1 MMDMTPYSCMK
12 PEELEREYAHVRSE
26 YDRVK
31 AQGLKL
37 NMARGKPSTA
47 QLDLVSDI
55 LQVMNGPEDCYD
67 GDIDS
72 RNYGELAGLPS
83 ARAYWAEILGCKA
96 SQIFVGGAASLNMMC
111 DIVSRAYTHGLLSSP
126 RPWCKEEKVK
136 FLCPAPGYDRH
147 FQIGEFYGAEL
158 IYIPMTPTGPDMDMV
173 EEYMK
178 DPQVKMM
185 WVVPKYSNPDG
196 IIFSDE
202 TIRRIANLK
211 PAAPDFA
218 IIWDNAYCIHE
229 FEGEFVPFE
238 DIISLCAAAGNP
250 NMVYEFASTSKITI
264 AGGGFSVMAT
274 SVDNLKYMSKMIG
287 VQTISYD
294 KVNQL
299 RHVRY
304 LKNKEQTIE
313 IMKRHA
319 ACMAPKFDVVSDVL
333 DREIKPCG
341 FARWN
346 RPKGGYF
353 VSLYT
358 MDGTAN
364 RALTLCEKAGLVMTP
379 AGATYPYGK
388 DPHDSNIRIAPS
400 FPTVEELEKA
410 MDVFCTCLK
419 IAAMEKLLNA

>member
-1 MMDMTPYSCMK
+1 
-12 PEELEREYAHVRSE
+12 
-26 YDRVK
+26 
-31 AQGLKL
+31 
-37 NMARGKPSTA
+37 
-47 QLDLVSDI
+47 
-55 LQVMNGPEDCYD
+55 
-67 GDIDS
+67 
-72 RNYGELAGLPS
+72 
-83 ARAYWAEILGCKA
+83 
-96 SQIFVGGAASLNMMC
+96 
-111 DIVSRAYTHGLLSSP
+111 
-126 RPWCKEEKVK
+126 
-136 FLCPAPGYDRH
+136 
-147 FQIGEFYGAEL
+147 
-158 IYIPMTPTGPDMDMV
+158 
-173 EEYMK
+173 
-178 DPQVKMM
+178 
-185 WVVPKYSNPDG
+185 
-196 IIFSDE
+196 
-202 TIRRIANLK
+202 
-211 PAAPDFA
+211 
-218 IIWDNAYCIHE
+218 
-229 FEGEFVPFE
+229 
-238 DIISLCAAAGNP
+238 
-250 NMVYEFASTSKITI
+250 MVYEFASTSKITI
-264 AGGGFSVMAT
+264 AGGGFSVMASST
-274 SVDNLKYMSKMIG
+274 ANIAYMSKMIG

-304 LKNKEQTIE
+304 LKNKAHTIE

-333 DREIKPCG
+333 DQQIKPCG

-419 IAAMEKLLNA
+419 IAALEKLLND